1 VTRIRPLERSDL
13 GAVASLYERMLRSG
27 SPTAPPGLAESFARQ
42 QLDQPWYDDGVR
54 SLVCEHDD
62 GRLAGFL
69 AVYARRIVID
79 GRRAL
84 AACSG
89 PLLADPAVNVVA
101 PGLLLTRAYLAGPQ
115 ELSVTDGA
123 NDVMS
128 RMWVRVGGVVAQL
141 PSLGWTRVL
150 EPFSFVAATAA
161 DRDRDRQ
168 GVRGARTA
176 RGLDRIALLAGRRWL
191 AVPPASA
198 SSEPLTPRSML
209 DALGKAT
216 AGFRV
221 RPDYDEGYL
230 RWLLAELATV
240 ERRGDLTARLV
251 RGEGD
256 RVLGWYIAYFP
267 RGGVAQ
273 VLQVVAQSA
282 DAGTVLDE
290 LFAQASAAGV
300 AAVCGRLEPHLV
312 DAINDRHCIIRRTSK
327 VLVHAKA
334 AEMTRAVLAGEAFLT
349 RLDGEWWMAP
359 HLDPFDRVPQG
370 PTPLHV
376 AG

>member
-1 VTRIRPLERSDL
+1 MTRIRPLERSDL

-27 SPTAPPGLAESFARQ
+27 SDTAPPGLAESFARQ

-69 AVYARRIVID
+69 AVYARRILID

-123 NDVMS
+123 NEVMS

-168 GVRGARTA
+168 TVRGARTA

-240 ERRGDLTARLV
+240 ERRGELTARLV

-273 VLQVVAQSA
+273 VLQVVAQA
-282 DAGTVLDE
+282 DDAGTVLDE
-290 LFAQASAAGV
+290 LFVQASAAGV

-312 DAINDRHCIIRRTSK
+312 DAVTDRHCVIRRTSK
-327 VLVHAKA
+327 VLVHSKA
-334 AEMTRAVLAGEAFLT
+334 PEIDAG
-349 RLDGEWWMAP
+349 G
-359 HLDPFDRVPQG
+359 
-370 PTPLHV
+370 
-376 AG
+376 AGR